1 MCKFYN
7 PQWQL
12 RHEAAKESE
21 ETIFKYNL
29 SWGFITISKEATAS
43 ITPLRRQKEAFDETE
58 EFLYLFDSSQPF
70 L

>member
-1 MCKFYN
+1 M

-12 RHEAAKESE
+12 RYEAVKESE

-70 L
+70 